1 MCNTQKREREKYETT
16 RKLNYEQY
24 FVYDKIR
31 PLIFSIVYS
40 GIWYCVFGSWD
51 GIFGIWDGVFVI
63 WDGVFG
69 ILDGIFDILDCV
81 FVILYCVF
89 GIATCRRNIQE
100 DPLAQTRH
108 RAQESGNS

>member
-1 MCNTQKREREKYETT
+1 MTK
-16 RKLNYEQY
+16 
-24 FVYDKIR
+24 FVA
-31 PLIFSIVYS
+31 LIFAIVYS

-89 GIATCRRNIQE
+89 GIATCQRNIQE

-108 RAQESGNS
+108 RARESGNSLISICTSRNQY